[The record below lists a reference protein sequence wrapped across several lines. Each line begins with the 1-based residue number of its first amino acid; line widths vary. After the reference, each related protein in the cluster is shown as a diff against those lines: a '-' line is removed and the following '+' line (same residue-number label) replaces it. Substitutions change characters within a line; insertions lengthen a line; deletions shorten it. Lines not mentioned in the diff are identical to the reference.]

1 MPVVDKQT
9 ALKRRRVAKP
19 QEERLDDLLGAAAA
33 IFAEQGVTGAKV
45 EDITEKAGVSKG
57 TFYLYFTSKEHAA
70 DMLWQR
76 YIDRYLK
83 IGEDILA
90 RDHGSHLDRLVAVF
104 EGLTEYVLANAR
116 LHRTVFYATH
126 SEERRAMTQKFISA
140 IAIAVRKGIEAG
152 ELQADEPELMVEV
165 LYHGIGT
172 SLHDAIASGQP
183 LRAGARTRTA
193 GELARLTF
201 SRTPVPR
208 ATTSPKSASS
218 PAAKKVRSST

>member
-1 MPVVDKQT
+1 MPVVDKQM
-9 ALKRRRVAKP
+9 ALKRKRVAKP
-19 QEERLDDLLGAAAA
+19 QEERLDDLLAAAAA
-33 IFAEQGVTGAKV
+33 IFGEQGVAGAKV

-76 YIDRYLK
+76 YIDRYLR

-90 RDHGSHLDRLVAVF
+90 RRHGSHLDRLVAVF
-104 EGLTEYVLANAR
+104 EGLTEYVLANAG

-140 IAIAVRKGIEAG
+140 IAAVVRQGIAAG
-152 ELQADEPELMVEV
+152 ELHADEPELMVEI

-201 SRTPVPR
+201 ARTPSLAP
-208 ATTSPKSASS
+208 ATAPARGAASG
-218 PAAKKVRSST
+218 AKQARRST